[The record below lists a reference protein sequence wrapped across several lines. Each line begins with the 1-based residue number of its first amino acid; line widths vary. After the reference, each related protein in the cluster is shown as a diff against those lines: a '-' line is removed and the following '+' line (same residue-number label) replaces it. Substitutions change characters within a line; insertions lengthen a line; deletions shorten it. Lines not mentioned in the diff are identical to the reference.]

1 MHSPIFL
8 LIYLFLFPKILSYRL
23 LKKYSSE
30 KFPCSEANRIVFDS
44 KEFNLNEEMYF
55 TFKLDNNGLQDTIY
69 YDFYEEINIED
80 SDAIGLLRTT
90 KMKEPQSSSTTKT
103 NKKVTSLKKY
113 YKIQKDINNDFLLID
128 FTCHTGTL
136 TIENTKEDE
145 QKKNNVIIIV
155 VVCVI
160 AFLVILFTVIAC
172 IRRKKRRL
180 ERAAMQASAAGYY
193 AQAGMAMGMSMVPP
207 YGSSYMM
214 PNMPP
219 SVGLGGQPIAYSR
232 VGNDVTQLAPNTPNG
247 LNPQPQDSTSAKRI
261 KVKKIK

>member
-1 MHSPIFL
+1 MNFSFFILIFF
-8 LIYLFLFPKILSYRL
+8 FLFQKILSYRL

-44 KEFNLNEEMYF
+44 KEFSLNEDIYF
-55 TFKLDNNGLQDTIY
+55 TFKLDDNGLQDTIFY
-69 YDFYEEINIED
+69 NFYEDINIDD
-80 SDAIGLLRTT
+80 SDAIGLLSAT
-90 KMKEPQSSSTTKT
+90 KKKEPHSSLNTKT
-103 NKKVTSLKKY
+103 NKRITSQKKY
-113 YKIQKDINNDFLLID
+113 YKIQKEIDNNFLLID

-136 TIENTKEDE
+136 TIENTKEDG
-145 QKKNNVIIIV
+145 QKKNNIIIIV

-160 AFLVILFTVIAC
+160 FFLVILFTVIAC
-172 IRRKKRRL
+172 IRRRKRRL

-219 SVGLGGQPIAYSR
+219 PVGLGGQPVAYSR
-232 VGNDVTQLAPNTPNG
+232 VGNDVTQLTPVTPNG
-247 LNPQPQDSTSAKRI
+247 LNPQPQDPTSSKRI
-261 KVKKIK
+261 RVKKIK